1 MKKEICYPAE
11 ITFKSVFSQNPDLEE
26 IIQAVLAEH
35 GVDGRITHR
44 PSRNSKF
51 ISFTITA
58 EFESE
63 SRLHEVCSRIT
74 SIEGFIMMI

>member
-1 MKKEICYPAE
+1 MKKEIQYPAE
-11 ITFKSVFSQNPDLEE
+11 ITFKSVFSHSPDLHE
-26 IIQAVLAEH
+26 IIEAVLEEH
-35 GVDGRITHR
+35 GIDGQVTHR
-44 PSRNSKF
+44 PSKNSRF

-63 SRLHEVCSRIT
+63 TRLNEVCTRIT